1 MDEDTSAALTGA
13 MRVDE
18 QQIPG
23 VPEAR
28 AMAAT

>member
-23 VPEAR
+23 FIDAG
-28 AMAAT
+28 AA